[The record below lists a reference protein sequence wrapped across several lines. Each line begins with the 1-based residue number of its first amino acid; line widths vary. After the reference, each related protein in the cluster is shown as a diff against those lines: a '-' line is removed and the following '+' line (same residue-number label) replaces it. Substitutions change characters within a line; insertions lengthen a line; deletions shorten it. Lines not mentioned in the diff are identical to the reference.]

1 MVLRLL
7 TNRREDLVGV
17 RTQTINR
24 LHRLL
29 VDLVPTG
36 AGRNLTADRA
46 AALLSQVTPTGGPMV
61 TRFKLA
67 EDLITDVRDLDRR
80 IAAVPDHA
88 VARVSGRFVLG
99 DDLPCWQ
106 ASCGRTAVRST
117 SSAPERYSRLADQ
130 EGRDDGSSPLR
141 RDRRLV

>member
-7 TNRREDLVGV
+7 TKRREDLVAA

-80 IAAVPDHA
+80 IAAVPDLSLIHI
-88 VARVSGRFVLG
+88 
-99 DDLPCWQ
+99 
-106 ASCGRTAVRST
+106 
-117 SSAPERYSRLADQ
+117 
-130 EGRDDGSSPLR
+130 
-141 RDRRLV
+141 